1 MIKHLQVSLNK
12 QFDENK
18 IKDTEL
24 REVILKIVAIL
35 GNLSLFIQQPDNKAK
50 NILLGLLLSDCILK
64 DKRITYTINK
74 PFSYLLS
81 TPDHKKWKD
90 LIIKHL
96 KDLKVI
102 LCRIQKI

>member
-64 DKRITYTINK
+64 D
-74 PFSYLLS
+74 
-81 TPDHKKWKD
+81 
-90 LIIKHL
+90 
-96 KDLKVI
+96 
-102 LCRIQKI
+102 